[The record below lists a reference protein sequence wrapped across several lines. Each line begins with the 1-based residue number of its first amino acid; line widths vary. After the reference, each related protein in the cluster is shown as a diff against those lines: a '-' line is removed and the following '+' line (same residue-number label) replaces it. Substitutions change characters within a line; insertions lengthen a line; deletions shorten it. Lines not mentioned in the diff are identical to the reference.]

1 MPIVP
6 LSRSPSYLHECLA
19 LHNEVTRL
27 RFGRAQDLSV
37 VERAAAR
44 IRSSRRLIYDDV
56 YAIAAAP
63 EFGVGM
69 VYWQWPTRTEVESAL
84 ADQSL
89 DLWNLPKNEKKT
101 VGLLR
106 TAFKSI
112 EAASVLLRFIVPE
125 HYGILSAPVE
135 RVLGVRAATSA
146 VDKYLGYVSDLR
158 MIRNE
163 CRFETA
169 AQVDMALWAL
179 QVGVLGELIKDS
191 NHLKK
196 AFGRDQLLREIRVRN
211 LAQPLF
217 DEMERLDL
225 VEALVRTKP
234 DVAGQLAALEFE
246 RAARQFANA
255 SPKDDLSAII
265 DKSAPAHKKGP
276 WQHGRQ
282 LRNRAV
288 HGEPLQPREIEN
300 LIALAREVM
309 GLRSAK
315 RGTK

>member
-1 MPIVP
+1 MPILP

-27 RFGRAQDLSV
+27 RFGTAQDLSV

-44 IRSSRRLIYDDV
+44 IKSSRRLIYDDV

-89 DLWNLPKNEKKT
+89 DLWNLRNEKKT

-146 VDKYLGYVSDLR
+146 VDKYLGYVRDLR
-158 MIRNE
+158 TIRDA
-163 CRFETA
+163 RGFETA

-191 NHLKK
+191 NHIKN
-196 AFGRDQLLREIRVRN
+196 AFGQDRLLREIRVRN

-225 VEALVRTKP
+225 IEALARTKP

-255 SPKDDLSAII
+255 SPDDDLSSII
-265 DKSAPAHKKGP
+265 NESAPDHKKGP

-288 HGEPLQPREIEN
+288 HGTPLQPSEIDN